1 MLQDKFKNAD
11 LKSESIFFTFQSKN
25 THIRRFGPKFRH
37 FYYFFFF
44 EILHLD
50 KFEGADFKYDNSF
63 SKLQSNK
70 TDSRFSNMK
79 TVFANYTPKIR
90 KLGTFVPKFKDFYLA
105 PNLAITQF

>member
-1 MLQDKFKNAD
+1 M
-11 LKSESIFFTFQSKN
+11 KSESIFFTFQPKN
-25 THIRRFGPKFRH
+25 THIRRFGSKFRH
-37 FYYFFFF
+37 FFFFF
-44 EILHLD
+44 EILQLD
-50 KFEGADFKYDNSF
+50 KFEGADFKYNNSF

-105 PNLAITQF
+105 PKLAITLFCGR